1 MYTEGVYVVWSG
13 EIIPGA
19 PCMNCCNLILPH
31 PVYVH
36 GLKSISVHINFVTSI
51 F

>member
-31 PVYVH
+31 PVYYDSAWFEEH
-36 GLKSISVHINFVTSI
+36 KCAH
-51 F
+51 